1 MTYWTFCRLLAALP
15 VVSVAVAC
23 APGQPQPGAEVQ
35 AEPGA
40 AADAAPTYRER
51 FRPQYH
57 FTPPANWMNDPNGM
71 VYYDGEYHLFYQ
83 HNPFGDKWGHMSWG
97 HAVSPNLV
105 HWEHLP
111 VAIPEANGV
120 MAFSGSAVVDWNN
133 TSGFGRDGKPPLV
146 AIYTGHRE
154 TNQSQYIAYSNNR
167 GRTWTVY
174 DGNPVLDIGRKDFR
188 DPKVFRHEPQQR
200 WVMVVA
206 LPDQHKVSF
215 YSSPDLKQW
224 THLSDFGPAAAV
236 GGVWECPDL
245 FELPVDGDPNNTRW
259 VLIVS
264 LNPGSISGG
273 SGMQYFVGHF
283 DGTRFT
289 ADSPAPGITTAGM
302 PLDSLLWADYG
313 RDFYAAVSWS
323 DVPREDGRRLWLGWM
338 NNWRYAQDI
347 PTSPWRSVQSLPRM
361 LALRTTSHG
370 IRMVQQ
376 PVSELRRL
384 RGPRRTLAAQP
395 IAEGSTSLAGQG
407 IAGKALEIVAEF
419 EVGTAAE
426 LGLKV
431 RTGEQEE
438 TVIGIDPRAGRLFV
452 DRTRSGQ
459 VRFHPEF
466 SGRHTAPLPV
476 ENGRVSLHVFV
487 DWSSVEVFAANGEV
501 VVTDQIFPAP
511 ESDGVALYARGGAA
525 RLVSLDA
532 WPLDSIW
539 RTAVAGESRSTP

>member
-1 MTYWTFCRLLAALP
+1 MNLCRLLAVLP
-15 VVSVAVAC
+15 LVSVATAC
-23 APGQPQPGAEVQ
+23 GQGQPQPDAEVRPRTR
-35 AEPGA
+35 AP
-40 AADAAPTYRER
+40 ADAAPIYRER

-57 FTPPANWMNDPNGM
+57 FTPSANWMNDPNGM

-83 HNPFGDKWGHMSWG
+83 HNPFGDRWGHMSWG
-97 HAVSPNLV
+97 HALSRDLV

-111 VAIPEANGV
+111 VAIPETNGV

-154 TNQSQYIAYSNNR
+154 TNQSQYIAYSSDR
-167 GRTWTVY
+167 GRTWTVF

-188 DPKVFRHEPQQR
+188 DPKVFWHEPQQR

-206 LPDQHKVSF
+206 LPDQHRVSF
-215 YSSPDLKQW
+215 YSSPDLKHW
-224 THLSDFGPAAAV
+224 RHLSDFGPAAAV
-236 GGVWECPDL
+236 GGIWECPDL
-245 FELPVDGDPNNTRW
+245 FELPVDGDPKNTRW

-289 ADSPAPGITTAGM
+289 TDPPAAGITSARK
-302 PLDSLLWADYG
+302 PFDSVLWADYG
-313 RDFYAAVSWS
+313 KDFYAAVSWS
-323 DVPREDGRRLWLGWM
+323 DVPREDGRRLWVGWM
-338 NNWRYAQDI
+338 NNWQYAQDI
-347 PTSPWRSVQSLPRM
+347 PTSPWRSAQSLPRT
-361 LALRTTSHG
+361 LALRTTSRG

-376 PVSELRRL
+376 PVRELQQL
-384 RGPRRTLAAQP
+384 RGPHRTLASQP
-395 IAEGSTSLAGQG
+395 IVEGSTSLEREG
-407 IAGKALEIVAEF
+407 IAGTALEIVAKF
-419 EVGTAAE
+419 EVGTATE

-431 RTGEQEE
+431 RSGEREE
-438 TVIGIDPRAGRLFV
+438 TVIGIDPRAGQLFV

-459 VRFHPEF
+459 VGFHREF
-466 SGRHTAPLPV
+466 SRRHTARLPV

-487 DWSSVEVFAANGEV
+487 DWSSVEVFAADGEV
-501 VVTDQIFPAP
+501 VITDQIFPAP
-511 ESDGVALYARGGAA
+511 ESDGVALYARGGTA

-539 RTAVAGESRSTP
+539 RTAEAGESRSAP